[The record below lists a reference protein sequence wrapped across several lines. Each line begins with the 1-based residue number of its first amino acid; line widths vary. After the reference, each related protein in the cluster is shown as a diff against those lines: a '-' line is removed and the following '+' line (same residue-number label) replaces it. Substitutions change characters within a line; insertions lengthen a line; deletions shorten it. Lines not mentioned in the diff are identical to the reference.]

1 MSDAGKWQ
9 TDNEKYLAAALTWLR
24 LQLERCAGGGFNL
37 PIEPSPPTIER
48 EPQPQP
54 KRRLLIRRQTETTQP
69 PPSKVRL
76 LPPAAVVTE
85 EQIAEAAAAMAQ
97 AEHAMQP
104 PPALV
109 ILGERFG
116 LSPFERN
123 VLLLSAA
130 MEFDTRIPALCAQ
143 AQDDPARPYPTFAL
157 ALALF
162 PESASWDSL
171 SPERPLR
178 HYRLVEIHQPGAQPL
193 ISSALLADEWVVN
206 YIKGSNYLDDR
217 LAHFLVPLDVTEAE
231 AGLPPSHSSIVE
243 AIVHSL
249 EHAPPHERLPVIQ
262 LLGTDGP
269 SKRVIARQTA
279 AALGLQLYRLPASL
293 LPQQAA
299 ELETLTRLWHRQAVM
314 MPVSL
319 YLDAR
324 ELSGAGGQS
333 ESHQQPPV
341 NRFLARGEGIVFLD
355 AREVWPRLDRASLI
369 HDVAKPTAIE
379 QQSAWADALGD
390 AAGDNPGSLSGQ
402 FNLNLSEIQ
411 QIAKK
416 TLVANES
423 GESETKALEETIPA
437 AATAKPLSHQ
447 LWDACLAVTRPRID
461 ALAHR
466 LEPKATWDDIVLPQP
481 EVELLRHITH
491 QVRQRSKVYEEW
503 GFSRKMSYGLSVNAL
518 FTGESGTGKTMAAEV
533 LANELRL
540 NLYRIDL
547 SGVVSKYIGETEKN
561 LSALFDAA
569 EDGGMMLFFDE
580 ADALFGKRSEVKD
593 AHDRYANIETNY
605 LLQRIESYRG
615 LAILATNLKSAL
627 DPAFM
632 RRLRFIINFPK
643 PGQPERKLIWRKSF
657 TPQVPLEELDYD
669 RLARFN
675 FAGGSIHSI
684 ALNASFLAAQA
695 GTPVTMPLVLKAT
708 RLEYSKHGW
717 PINEAD
723 FRWRAQTDAAAE
735 AAAKTEAIG

>member
-1 MSDAGKWQ
+1 
-9 TDNEKYLAAALTWLR
+9 
-24 LQLERCAGGGFNL
+24 
-37 PIEPSPPTIER
+37 
-48 EPQPQP
+48 
-54 KRRLLIRRQTETTQP
+54 
-69 PPSKVRL
+69 

-85 EQIAEAAAAMAQ
+85 EQVAEAAAAMAL
-97 AEHAMQP
+97 AERAMQP

-143 AQDDPARPYPTFAL
+143 AQDDPARRYPTFAL

-162 PESASWDSL
+162 HEDASWDSL

-206 YIKGSNYLDDR
+206 YLKGSNYLDDR
-217 LAHFLVPLDVTEAE
+217 LAHFLAPLDVTEAE
-231 AGLPPSHSSIVE
+231 AGLPSSHQNIVE

-249 EHAPPHERLPVIQ
+249 EHAPPRERLPVIQ
-262 LLGTDGP
+262 LLGTDSP
-269 SKRVIARQTA
+269 SKRAIARHTA
-279 AALGLQLYRLPASL
+279 AALGLHLYRLPASL

-299 ELETLTRLWHRQAVM
+299 ELETLARLWLRQAVL

-319 YLDAR
+319 YLDAL
-324 ELSGAGGQS
+324 EPGGAGGGAEDRS
-333 ESHQQPPV
+333 ESHQQPFV
-341 NRFLARGEGIVFLD
+341 NRFLSRVEGIVFLD
-355 AREVWPRLDRASLI
+355 TREVWPRLDRVSLI
-369 HDVAKPTAIE
+369 QDVAKPTTIE
-379 QQSAWADALGD
+379 QQSAWADALGF

-402 FNLNLSEIQ
+402 FNLNFSEIQ

-416 TLVANES
+416 TLAIVAS
-423 GESETKALEETIPA
+423 SESETEASAETAPTAASDERVPAPA
-437 AATAKPLSHQ
+437 ATESLSHQ
-447 LWDACLAVTRPRID
+447 LWDACLTVTRPRID

-466 LEPKATWDDIVLPQP
+466 LEAKATWDDIVLPAP

-503 GFSRKMSYGLSVNAL
+503 GFGRKMSYGLSVNAL

-615 LAILATNLKSAL
+615 LAILATNMKSAL

-632 RRLRFIINFPK
+632 RRLRVIIHFPK
-643 PGQPERKLIWRKSF
+643 PGHPERKLIWRKSF
-657 TPQVPLEELDYD
+657 TPEVPLEELDYD

-708 RLEYSKHGW
+708 RLEYTKHGW

-723 FRWRAQTDAAAE
+723 FRLRADAPALE
-735 AAAKTEAIG
+735 AAAKAETIG